1 LARART
7 AAPGSRVTHEEFV
20 AAYRAGRVRVT
31 IDRAAA
37 ARFVSGRAMLP
48 LVMLPLLGFGVAL
61 ALVGY
66 IVTGAI
72 IFVAALALRTLVK
85 RSSDGFLVWRAL
97 RDSDFYE
104 QVRAAQVLNVEE
116 CSVPSRSS

>member
-1 LARART
+1 M
-7 AAPGSRVTHEEFV
+7 THEEFV

-66 IVTGAI
+66 IVTGAV
-72 IFVAALALRTLVK
+72 IFVAALALRYLVK
-85 RSSDGFLVWRAL
+85 RSSDGFLLWRAL